1 MKTDDNVTQKP
12 GHSGFTPAVSPVA
25 STTIITDSPAIQ
37 SGETSI
43 PTQGENMP
51 AFYARPKAT
60 ADKALPVVLVIQEIF
75 GIHEHIRDICR
86 RLAGEGYLAI
96 APELYF
102 RQGDPADY
110 NDVSKILQELVSKVP
125 DAQVLADLDHVANWA
140 SRHDGDMR
148 KMAVTGFCWGGRIA
162 WLYAAHNPQLKA
174 GVAWYGKLVGE
185 KSMKQPE
192 HPVDIAVNLNAP
204 VLGLY
209 GGKDDSIPQ
218 DSIETMRQA
227 LRAANAKA
235 EIIVY
240 PDAGHAFNADY
251 RPSYHQSS
259 ALDGWQRM
267 LDWFKQHG
275 VNPQS

>member
-1 MKTDDNVTQKP
+1 MKTEDNMTQKM
-12 GHSGFTPAVSPVA
+12 SNNGFTPAVSPTA
-25 STTIITDSPAIQ
+25 STTIVTEHADIV

-51 AFYARPKAT
+51 AFHAKPRQ
-60 ADKALPVVLVIQEIF
+60 ADGPLPVVLVVQEIF
-75 GIHEHIRDICR
+75 GVHEHIRDICR
-86 RLAGEGYLAI
+86 RLALEGYLAV

-110 NDVSKILQELVSKVP
+110 DDIPTLFNELVSTVP

-140 SRHDGDMR
+140 SRHGGDMR
-148 KMAVTGFCWGGRIA
+148 NMAVTGFCWGGRIT

-174 GVAWYGKLVGE
+174 AVAWYGKLVGE
-185 KSMKQPE
+185 KTLKQPKQ
-192 HPVDIAVNLNAP
+192 PVDVAVDLNAP

-209 GGKDDSIPQ
+209 GGQDESIPQ
-218 DSIETMRQA
+218 EGIETMRQA

-235 EIIVY
+235 EIVVY

-251 RPSYHQSS
+251 RPSYHEES
-259 ALDGWQRM
+259 AKDAWQRM
-267 LDWFKQHG
+267 LAWFREHDVK
-275 VNPQS
+275 

>member
-1 MKTDDNVTQKP
+1 MKTEDNMAQKP
-12 GHSGFTPAVSPVA
+12 GNSGFAPAVSPAA
-25 STTIITDSPAIQ
+25 STTIITDSTDIV

-51 AFYARPKAT
+51 AFHARPKNVT
-60 ADKALPVVLVIQEIF
+60 AALPVIMVVQEIF
-75 GIHEHIRDICR
+75 GVHEHIRDICR
-86 RLAGEGYLAI
+86 RLATEGYLAI

-102 RQGDPADY
+102 RQGDPAEYDDIPTLF
-110 NDVSKILQELVSKVP
+110 NELVSKVP

-140 SRHDGDMR
+140 SRNGGDMR
-148 KMAVTGFCWGGRIA
+148 NTAITGFCWGGRIS

-174 GVAWYGKLVGE
+174 AVAWYGKLVGD
-185 KSMKQPE
+185 KSMKQPK
-192 HPVDIAVNLNAP
+192 HPVDIAIDLNAP

-218 DSIETMRQA
+218 ESIEVMRQA
-227 LRAANAKA
+227 LRAANADA

-251 RPSYHQSS
+251 RASYHQES
-259 ALDGWQRM
+259 AQDGWQRM
-267 LDWFKQHG
+267 LAWFKRYG
-275 VNPQS
+275 VAPAA